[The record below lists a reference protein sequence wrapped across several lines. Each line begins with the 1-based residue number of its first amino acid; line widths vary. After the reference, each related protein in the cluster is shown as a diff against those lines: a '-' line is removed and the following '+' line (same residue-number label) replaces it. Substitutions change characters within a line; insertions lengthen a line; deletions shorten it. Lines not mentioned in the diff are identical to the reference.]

1 MAQVRFAATIAA
13 VTIAVTV
20 MAVSGCSLRSTGGN
34 VGNVGNME
42 SVEAV
47 EVAASAKSGR
57 YMSLFAS
64 AMDAIGWVVP
74 LPFSTQGEAEQDSPE
89 VRFSDIAV
97 ERVEVP
103 PKYRL

>member
-34 VGNVGNME
+34 VE

-74 LPFSTQGEAEQDSPE
+74 LPFSMQGETAQDSLE

>member
-13 VTIAVTV
+13 VTIAVCT
-20 MAVSGCSLRSTGGN
+20 MAVSGCSLRSTGGS
-34 VGNVGNME
+34 VSNME
-42 SVEAV
+42 SAEAV
-47 EVAASAKSGR
+47 AVAGSAKSGR

-64 AMDAIGWVVP
+64 AMDAIGWVIP
-74 LPFSTQGEAEQDSPE
+74 LPFSMQGETVQDSPE
-89 VRFSDIAV
+89 ARISDIAA

>member
-13 VTIAVTV
+13 VTIAVCT

-34 VGNVGNME
+34 VGNME
-42 SVEAV
+42 SAEAV
-47 EVAASAKSGR
+47 AVASSAKSDR
-57 YMSLFAS
+57 YISMFAS

-74 LPFSTQGEAEQDSPE
+74 LPFGMQGETVQDSPE

-97 ERVEVP
+97 ESVEVP

>member
-13 VTIAVTV
+13 VTIAVTA

-34 VGNVGNME
+34 VGNME

-47 EVAASAKSGR
+47 EVAGSAKSGR

-74 LPFSTQGEAEQDSPE
+74 LPFSMQGEAEQDSPE